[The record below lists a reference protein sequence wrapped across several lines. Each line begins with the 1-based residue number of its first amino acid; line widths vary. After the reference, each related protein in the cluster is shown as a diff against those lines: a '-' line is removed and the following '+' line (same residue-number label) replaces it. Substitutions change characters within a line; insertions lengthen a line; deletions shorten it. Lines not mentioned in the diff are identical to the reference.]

1 MVKRESIRSPF
12 KRQTVDNYRR
22 KLQYLVFGNRRCP
35 RNRLL
40 ALVPYFPELECFAG
54 VLKHGENKVGRVEV
68 FWWRSLCSQKRN
80 FKQQRGTGISVVHRF
95 YSAYWFSWTVA
106 CRIQGM
112 GEILF

>member
-35 RNRLL
+35 RNGLL

-54 VLKHGENKVGRVEV
+54 VLKHGENKVGRDEV
-68 FWWRSLCSQKRN
+68 FWWRSLCSRKRN
-80 FKQQRGTGISVVHRF
+80 SKAAKGKKGNLSGAQISFNLLVQLDSSLS
-95 YSAYWFSWTVA
+95 YSRNW
-106 CRIQGM
+106 R
-112 GEILF
+112 